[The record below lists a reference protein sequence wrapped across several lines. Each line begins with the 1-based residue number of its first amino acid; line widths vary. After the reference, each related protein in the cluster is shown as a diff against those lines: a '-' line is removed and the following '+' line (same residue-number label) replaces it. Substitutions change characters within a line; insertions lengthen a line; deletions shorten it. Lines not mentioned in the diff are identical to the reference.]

1 MTAKSLMIQGTGSF
15 VGKSMIVAGLCR
27 ILKQDGY
34 KVAPF
39 KAQNMAL
46 NSFVTQEGGEMGRA
60 QVVQAEAAGLAPHVD
75 MNPILLK
82 PNTDIGAQVIIQGR
96 VFANMNA
103 GEYHPFKKKAL
114 TAVLESYGRL
124 SQRYQVIMI
133 EGAGSP
139 AEINLREGDIANMGM
154 AEAADAPVLLVGDI
168 DKGGVFASLVGTL
181 ELLSIEERER
191 IKGFIINKFRG
202 DLSLLTPG
210 LEFLENKTGLPVL
223 GVIPYLKDLYLPEE
237 DGVALEKIDS
247 KGERQVNIAVLY
259 LPHISNFTDFDP
271 LEHEPGVNLRY
282 VQPGQKIEDADV
294 VILPGSKNT
303 IEDLLFLKKEGYADE
318 ILRLRRSG
326 KTVIGICGGFQM
338 LGKTVRD
345 PLGTETSLGE
355 IEGLGLLNVETILQ
369 REKMTFQV
377 KAFPLNGPMLDRQE
391 PLLGYEIHMGETQR
405 GTSHLPAFKIIERL
419 NQKVE
424 IEDGAISAD
433 GQVWGTYLH
442 GLFDNDRFRRRFLE
456 SLQRHKGLRSS
467 TRMED
472 LDYKAFKE
480 RSYDRLAAALRRDLD
495 MKRIYGI
502 IGISP
507 PPLPSPSEGRG
518 LGRE

>member
-1 MTAKSLMIQGTGSF
+1 MLAKPLMIQGTGSF

-60 QVVQAEAAGLAPHVD
+60 QVVQAEAAGLDPHVD

-82 PNTDIGAQVIIQGR
+82 PNTDIGAQVILQGK
-96 VFANMNA
+96 VFSTMNA
-103 GEYHPFKKKAL
+103 DEYHRFKKEAIRS
-114 TAVLESYGRL
+114 VLESYRRL
-124 SQRYQVIMI
+124 AKNYQVIVI

-139 AEINLREGDIANMGM
+139 AEVNLREGDIANMGM

-181 ELLSIEERER
+181 ELLSMEERGR

-223 GVIPYLKDLYLPEE
+223 GVLPYLRDLYLPEE
-237 DGVALEKIDS
+237 DGVALEKFDS

-282 VQPGQKIEDADV
+282 VHPGQNIEDADV
-294 VILPGSKNT
+294 VFLPGSKNT
-303 IEDLLFLKKEGYADE
+303 IEDLLFLKNEGYADE
-318 ILRLRRSG
+318 ILRLRHSR
-326 KTVIGICGGFQM
+326 KMVIGICGGFQM

-345 PLGTETSLGE
+345 PLGMETSLGE
-355 IEGLGLLNVETILQ
+355 IEGLGLLNVETTLQ

-377 KAFPLNGPMLDRQE
+377 KAFPLIGQMPDRQE
-391 PLLGYEIHMGETQR
+391 PLLGYEIHMGETHR
-405 GTSHLPAFKIIERL
+405 GTSHPPAFKIIERL

-424 IEDGAISAD
+424 IEDGAVSPD
-433 GQVWGTYLH
+433 GRVWGTYLH
-442 GLFDNDRFRRRFLE
+442 GLFDNDGFRLRFIE
-456 SLQRHKGLRSS
+456 SLRRQKGLQPS

-507 PPLPSPSEGRG
+507 PPPHPPSEGRR
-518 LGRE
+518 LGMG